1 MVDEVRRLTGGRG
14 ADYTFEVVGNPTTI
28 TQAWDTARRGG
39 TVALVGMPTADAMIT
54 MPAFSLAPDDKRL
67 CGSLYGGTQA
77 RRDIPLIV
85 ELAETGRLD
94 LASMVTRRVPLH
106 EVNDAIR
113 ALEAGEQIRTVVV

>member
-1 MVDEVRRLTGGRG
+1 
-14 ADYTFEVVGNPTTI
+14 
-28 TQAWDTARRGG
+28 
-39 TVALVGMPTADAMIT
+39 MPAADAMIT
-54 MPAFSLAPDDKRL
+54 TPALSLASDDKRL